1 MNENKWINSVKPEII
16 EDAVRNYGHRTWA
29 NAEWSDIT
37 LAFAADFNSP
47 GEITTKKAAGNKFIG
62 YLLTSA
68 EVMREQDDCYWKAQG
83 RKYACLIRSNPSY
96 HEDGIKLN
104 IAGNSMI
111 SISRCGFDADSVQD
125 VIYHVLKN
133 LLSEGIVISEVRSG
147 GQSGADE
154 FGIIAA
160 QRLGLKCSIL
170 APKGYRFHY
179 KEGEEIEGYSRFVK
193 RFQKQQ

>member
-1 MNENKWINSVKPEII
+1 MNENKWINGVKPEII
-16 EDAVRNYGHRTWA
+16 EDTVRNYGHRTWA

-47 GEITTKKAAGNKFIG
+47 GEITTKKASGNKFIG

-68 EVMREQDDCYWKAQG
+68 EVMRRLDDSHFRSQG
-83 RKYACLIRSNPSY
+83 KKYADIIRSNPNY
-96 HEDGIKLN
+96 REEGIRLN

-111 SISRCGFDADSVQD
+111 SLSRCGLDADSVQD
-125 VIYHVLKN
+125 IIYQVLKN